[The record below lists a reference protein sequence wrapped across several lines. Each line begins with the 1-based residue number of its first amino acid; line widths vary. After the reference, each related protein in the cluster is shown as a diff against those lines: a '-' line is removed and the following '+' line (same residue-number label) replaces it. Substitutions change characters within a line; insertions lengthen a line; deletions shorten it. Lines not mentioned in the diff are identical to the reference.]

1 MHTSKLTL
9 LWPWIICFVIISM
22 YIFRYVYIRA
32 GTSYFEVGQPVR
44 KVAVKQEKN
53 NLAPAQT
60 Q

>member
-1 MHTSKLTL
+1 
-9 LWPWIICFVIISM
+9 M